1 MSRKTIR
8 VVGYDE
14 GWQDAFRRESA
25 RLGEALGPALLAAHH
40 IGSTAVPGLAAKP
53 VIDILLEVASL
64 EALDRKE
71 PAMVALGYKPK
82 GENGIPGRRYY
93 QLGGEHRTHQVHAF
107 ARGDDHIRRHLA
119 FRDYL
124 RTHAAAADEY
134 ARIKRE
140 AAEACAGDSE
150 VYCDMKDGFIKT
162 HERLAL
168 LEQG

>member
-8 VVGYDE
+8 VVGYE
-14 GWQDAFRRESA
+14 QGWEEDFRLEAA
-25 RLGEALGPALLAAHH
+25 RLREALGDVLLDVHH

-64 EALDRKE
+64 EAMDDRTA
-71 PAMVALGYKPK
+71 AMIDLGYRPK
-82 GENGIPGRRYY
+82 GENGIAGRRYY
-93 QLGGEHRTHQVHAF
+93 QRGDANRTHQVHAYV
-107 ARGDDHIRRHLA
+107 RGDGHVRRHIA

-124 RTHAAAADEY
+124 RTHGDIADEY

-140 AAEACAGDSE
+140 AAHACAGDSE
-150 VYCDMKDGFIKT
+150 VYCDLKDGFIKT

-168 LEQG
+168 LVER

>member
-8 VVGYDE
+8 VVGHDE
-14 GWQDAFRRESA
+14 GWGEEFRREAA
-25 RLGEALGPALLAAHH
+25 RLQDALGSVLLDAHH

-53 VIDILLEVASL
+53 VIDILLEVESL
-64 EALDRKE
+64 EALDDRE
-71 PAMVALGYKPK
+71 RALVALGYRPK
-82 GENGIPGRRYY
+82 GENGIAGRRYF
-93 QLGGEHRTHQVHAF
+93 QRGDRDRTHQVHAYV
-107 ARGDDHIRRHLA
+107 RGDGHIRRHIA

-124 RTHAAAADEY
+124 RTHAAVAEEY
-134 ARIKRE
+134 ARIKRH

-168 LEQG
+168 LAQG

>member
-14 GWQDAFRRESA
+14 SWESDFRREA
-25 RLGEALGPALLAAHH
+25 ALLREALGGVLLEVHH

-53 VIDILLEVASL
+53 VIDILLEVVSL
-64 EALDRKE
+64 EAMDGRAE
-71 PAMVALGYKPK
+71 EMIALGYRPR
-82 GENGIPGRRYY
+82 GENGIAGRRYY
-93 QLGGEHRTHQVHAF
+93 QRGDANRTHQVHAYV
-107 ARGDDHIRRHLA
+107 RGDAHIRRHLA

-124 RTHAAAADEY
+124 RTHGDIADEY

-140 AAEACAGDSE
+140 AADACAGDSE

-168 LEQG
+168 LAEG